1 MSKERAKGTAF
12 ETSVVRCLRSAGYDS
27 AHRNAL
33 KGACD
38 EGDISGVVLNGTAVI
53 IECKN
58 ERDYHISDWLKEA
71 NDECLN
77 AGADAGIV
85 VFHRRGVG
93 FDSITGTLKQPVL
106 MTLGDLLAIADG
118 AQVDYTTALD
128 RIVAVI
134 EEAMQEIKD
143 KEQ

>member
-1 MSKERAKGTAF
+1 MSKERSKGTAF
-12 ETSVVRCLRSAGYDS
+12 ETAVVRCLRSAGYDS

-33 KGACD
+33 HGAD
-38 EGDISGVVLNGTAVI
+38 DMGDISGVVLNGTEVI
-53 IECKN
+53 FECKN
-58 ERDYHISDWLKEA
+58 ERDYHISDWLKQA

-93 FDSITGTLKQPVL
+93 FDGITGTLKQPVL
-106 MTLGDLLAIADG
+106 MTLGNLLAIADG

-128 RIVAVI
+128 RIVAVV

>member
-1 MSKERAKGTAF
+1 MSKERSKGTAF
-12 ETSVVRCLRSAGYDS
+12 ETAVVRCLRSAGYDN

-33 KGACD
+33 HGAD
-38 EGDISGVVLNGTAVI
+38 DVGDISGVVLNGTEVVF
-53 IECKN
+53 ECKN
-58 ERDYHISDWLKEA
+58 EHDYHISDWLKQA

-77 AGADAGIV
+77 AGVDAGIV

-93 FDSITGTLKQPVL
+93 FDGITGTLKQPVL

-118 AQVDYTTALD
+118 AQVDYTDALD

-134 EEAMQEIKD
+134 EEAIETIKD

>member
-1 MSKERAKGTAF
+1 MSKERSKGTAF
-12 ETSVVRCLRSAGYDS
+12 ETAVVRCLRSAGYDS

-33 KGACD
+33 HGSD
-38 EGDISGVVLNGTAVI
+38 DVGDISGVTLNGTEVI
-53 IECKN
+53 FECKN
-58 ERDYHISDWLKEA
+58 EKNYHISDWLSQALRES
-71 NDECLN
+71 LT

-118 AQVDYTTALD
+118 AQVEYTDALK
-128 RIVAVI
+128 RVVEVV
-134 EEAMQEIKD
+134 EEAIEEIKD